1 MDTRDS
7 RVWGYFYR
15 GAGGRFTEDPA
26 PEMTAMQDEGV
37 PLKGIHAFDKAHVVM
52 LIEEGLIS
60 KEDGAAILRAFQQMD
75 EEGYEAVRRRIG
87 GAGHSGEAYLIQKLG
102 VEIGGQLHL
111 GRSSSDLLA
120 VTIRMEERERTLDIL
135 EGITLLVK
143 ALLTL
148 AETHTTT
155 ILPTYTHFQQAQA
168 STLAHYLL
176 SWVYVFCR
184 DFARFQ
190 EVYRRTNASPAGA
203 AIGTGSPFPINRER
217 VADLL
222 GFNEVL
228 PNTWDAIFGYDQHL
242 ELFSTLAIL
251 NGNLARLG
259 SDLYVWSSLEFGML
273 ELKDR
278 YCGTS
283 SINAGKKNPQALE
296 QILGLSA
303 LATGAL
309 NTAFAIDRLPATAWE
324 IEWRVWSQQL
334 WPVLRKTV
342 QALILMPRVLE
353 SADFK
358 TDRMAALAGTGWSI
372 SSDLASALVRERGLA
387 WRVAHQVVAQLV
399 RVCLER
405 GIGPTQVTSA
415 LLDEVGEGRVGRKLA
430 VPQEVID
437 QACSPLACIMARRLT
452 GGPAP
457 EAVAGQIEA
466 CQRIVDEEQR
476 VVTAA
481 RESLARAESRLAEAV
496 QSACLLQSP

>member
-1 MDTRDS
+1 METKDS
-7 RVWGYFYR
+7 GVWGYFYR

-52 LIEEGLIS
+52 LIEQGLIS
-60 KEDGAAILRAFQQMD
+60 RRDGAAILGAFQQMD

-102 VEIGGQLHL
+102 METGGQLHL

-120 VTIRMEERERTLDIL
+120 VTIRIEERDRILEIL
-135 EGITLLVK
+135 EGIPLLVQTLL
-143 ALLTL
+143 AL
-148 AETHTTT
+148 AENHKTT

-168 STLAHYLL
+168 SSLAHYFL
-176 SWVYVFCR
+176 SWVSVFLR
-184 DFARFQ
+184 DVARFQ
-190 EVYRRTNASPAGA
+190 AVYRRTNASPAGA
-203 AIGTGSPFPINRER
+203 AIGTGSPFPIDRER
-217 VADLL
+217 VASLL
-222 GFNEVL
+222 GFDTVL

-251 NGNLARLG
+251 DANLARLC
-259 SDLYVWSSLEFGML
+259 SDLYIWSSFEFGL
-273 ELKDR
+273 VELKDR

-334 WPVLRKTV
+334 WPILRKTV
-342 QALILMPRVLE
+342 QALTLMRRVME

-358 TDRMAALAGTGWSI
+358 TDRMAALAGTGWII
-372 SSDLASALVRERGLA
+372 SSDLASALVREKGLP
-387 WRVAHQVVAQLV
+387 WRIAHQAVAQLV
-399 RVCLER
+399 RVCIER
-405 GIGPTQVTSA
+405 GIGPKQITSA
-415 LLDEVGEGRVGRKLA
+415 LLDEVMEDRTGRKL
-430 VPQEVID
+430 VLPQEVID
-437 QACSPLACIMARRLT
+437 QACSPLACVMARRLT

-457 EAVAGQIEA
+457 EAVAGEIGA
-466 CQRIVDEEQR
+466 CRQAIGAEER
-476 VVTAA
+476 AVAA
-481 RESLARAESRLAEAV
+481 TRESLARAESRLAEAV
-496 QSACLLQSP
+496 QLASTPHNT